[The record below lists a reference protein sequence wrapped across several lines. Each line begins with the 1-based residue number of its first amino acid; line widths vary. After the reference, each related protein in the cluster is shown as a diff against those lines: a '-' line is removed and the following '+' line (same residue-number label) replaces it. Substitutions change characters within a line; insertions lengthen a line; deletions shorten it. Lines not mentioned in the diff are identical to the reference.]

1 MIVII
6 VTTAAIIMDRI
17 IAVVVANAI
26 DIVLVIGIVIDIGIA
41 IVGVIV
47 TDVVIA
53 VAHSCSPPVCISY
66 TGGLLETRNAFLA

>member
-6 VTTAAIIMDRI
+6 VTTAIIMDRI

-26 DIVLVIGIVIDIGIA
+26 DIVLVIGNVIDIGIA
-41 IVGVIV
+41 VVGVIV
-47 TDVVIA
+47 ADVVIA
-53 VAHSCSPPVCISY
+53 VAHSSSPPVCISY